1 MNQPTNMPTQL
12 YVAPSVP
19 EEARK
24 ESMVK
29 EQPTNMPTQLYV
41 APSVPA
47 DALAENMIDNEQGK
61 AGRQPSSTPTQ
72 LYVAPSVSAEALNE
86 KFIVGGSAMP
96 SVFSPSFKPLETE
109 VYNFNKELQAENI
122 ALVDANMFLILL
134 SVMASVVLILMFLRR

>member
-47 DALAENMIDNEQGK
+47 DALAENMINNEQDK
-61 AGRQPSSTPTQ
+61 AVRQPSSTPTQ
-72 LYVAPSVSAEALNE
+72 LYVAPSVSAEALND
-86 KFIVGGSAMP
+86 KMALSSSAMP
-96 SVFSPSFKPLETE
+96 SVFSPSFKSQETR
-109 VYNFNKELQAENI
+109 
-122 ALVDANMFLILL
+122 
-134 SVMASVVLILMFLRR
+134 SVRFQ